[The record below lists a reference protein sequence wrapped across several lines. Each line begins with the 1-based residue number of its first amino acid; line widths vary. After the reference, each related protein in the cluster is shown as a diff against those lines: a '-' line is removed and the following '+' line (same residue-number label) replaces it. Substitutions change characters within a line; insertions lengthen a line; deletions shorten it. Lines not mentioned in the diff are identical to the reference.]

1 MYIED
6 ITKEINEN
14 DAVLLYFSGK
24 NCGVCTALMPKIQ
37 TSFETAF
44 PKIKQIFIKADEYPK
59 IAAHFSIFSVP
70 SILIFFD
77 KKEFKRES
85 RHISVEQ
92 LIQNTKRPY
101 DLFFN

>member
-1 MYIED
+1 MLIED
-6 ITKEINEN
+6 IKKEINTN

-24 NCGVCTALMPKIQ
+24 NCGVCTALKPKIQ
-37 TSFETAF
+37 SSFEKNF
-44 PKIKQIFIKADEYPK
+44 PKIKQIFIKADEHPK
-59 IAAHFSIFSVP
+59 IAAHFNIFSIP

-77 KKEFKRES
+77 TKESKRES